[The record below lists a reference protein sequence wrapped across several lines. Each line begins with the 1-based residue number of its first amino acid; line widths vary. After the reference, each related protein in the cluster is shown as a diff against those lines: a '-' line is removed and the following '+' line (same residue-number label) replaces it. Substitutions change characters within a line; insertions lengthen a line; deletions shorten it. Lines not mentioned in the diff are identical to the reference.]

1 MTTSSKNYAG
11 ALAEI
16 ADDNIIS
23 YDEIKNDLNT
33 ISVIIKNSPDLKSVL
48 ENITIATDVKNSII
62 DEVFKNQINEKL
74 VNFLKIL
81 TNKNKFDEFDEIKS
95 DFESIYNDV
104 NNIKLVEVTSA
115 VELTQEQKNRVTE
128 KLQAKLNKQIQ
139 ANWLLNSDIIGGLI
153 IKIDDNV
160 INAGDFQKLLD
171 IYEYEGE

>member
-128 KLQAKLNKQIQ
+128 KLQAKLNKQIK

-160 INAGDFQKLLD
+160 INSSLKNKLEKL
-171 IYEYEGE
+171 I

>member
-115 VELTQEQKNRVTE
+115 VELTQ
-128 KLQAKLNKQIQ
+128 
-139 ANWLLNSDIIGGLI
+139 
-153 IKIDDNV
+153 
-160 INAGDFQKLLD
+160 
-171 IYEYEGE
+171 